1 MKEFIVKPDMGVLLN
16 YFSAALP
23 NFLRLPHSDLWQ
35 EMKGICRDGKA
46 TFETFYLFGA
56 FDVLNLGISS
66 SVKKIDEM
74 QKIKSQT
81 GISSVMDYFMH
92 YGIVA
97 SLYPGPFAFKDTVK
111 RNPLIGVITL
121 KVRSIAWDS
130 IYEKFRNISVLEN
143 KISELFKSAI
153 EKTKKD
159 CKNLNSQEY
168 CALLLLSYD
177 SEDAIVVLFTQSF
190 QFIKQFT
197 TNVRTL
203 ELSDFHHDLSS
214 NNIKHIIASTH
225 TILGMRLTIQKGYLA
240 VPATTRF
247 KNNIF
252 DKLNWLTFFEVRPGH
267 LQHAKNSINRI
278 AKQKK
283 LRFHVDPLV
292 GRNDL
297 IVRPKQTVEYGET
310 VKYDDLNAFFTTHFE
325 LINGLSKNKSIESS
339 ETYISFP
346 EMDKVES
353 KKGPEKIS
361 SDAKDVT
368 SALNNLIIKI
378 EESPLSKLERE
389 SFIQIVRKLRYLLEN
404 RYLHDSFITL
414 YPLVKRVIEE
424 YFDPEVRE
432 SNAGTTLEIFTGFI
446 ELCYATRYQGS
457 PPVGET
463 AVYPTLGYYSLGQ
476 KVLTLLDYLGNWVL
490 TNFAKKLSL
499 KKFYPH
505 YIATINMNCPA
516 GTCIPIRG
524 IGVSFIFLP
533 PRPLFHPEILLV
545 IFLHELG
552 HVICKCFMAAEDIK
566 CEIESLEENR
576 GEVIGNL
583 RDFEEIIAEFFS
595 AKILAE
601 LDFKKYKDIMNLC
614 LKSFGFKDTFKKHI
628 AKMKGRHVSEAKKLV
643 EIIKESNNHN
653 LKVTLNR
660 LAELSKV
667 DNSVIN
673 KRILEILRFIANW
686 RKDEVTNGIRR
697 FLSSEEKQK
706 EFWNLWILLNSL
718 RGDCYFEF

>member
-1 MKEFIVKPDMGVLLN
+1 
-16 YFSAALP
+16 
-23 NFLRLPHSDLWQ
+23 
-35 EMKGICRDGKA
+35 
-46 TFETFYLFGA
+46 
-56 FDVLNLGISS
+56 
-66 SVKKIDEM
+66 
-74 QKIKSQT
+74 
-81 GISSVMDYFMH
+81 MDYFMH

-97 SLYPGPFAFKDTVK
+97 SLYPEPFNLKDVVK
-111 RNPLIGVITL
+111 QNPLIGVITI

-130 IYEKFRNISVLEN
+130 IYEKFRNITALEK
-143 KISELFKSAI
+143 KISELFNTAI

-159 CKNLNSQEY
+159 CENLNSQKY
-168 CALLLLSYD
+168 SALLLLSYD
-177 SEDAIVVLFTQSF
+177 CEDVVIVLFTQSF

-203 ELSDFHHDLSS
+203 ELKDFHQDLSS
-214 NNIKHIIASTH
+214 YNIKHIIASTH
-225 TILGMRLTIQKGYLA
+225 TILGMHLTTRNGILII
-240 VPATTRF
+240 PDSTRF
-247 KNNIF
+247 KDNIF

-267 LQHAKNSINRI
+267 LQHAKNSIIRI
-278 AKQKK
+278 AKKK
-283 LRFHVDPLV
+283 NLQFHVDPLV

-297 IVRPKQTVEYGET
+297 IVRPKQTIEYGQSI
-310 VKYDDLNAFFTTHFE
+310 KYDDLNTLLTTHYE
-325 LINGLSKNKSIESS
+325 LISGLSRNKSIESS

-353 KKGPEKIS
+353 KKGPEKLS
-361 SDAKDVT
+361 FDAKYVT
-368 SALNNLIIKI
+368 SELNHLISKI
-378 EESPLSKLERE
+378 EKSSLSKLEKE

-414 YPLVKRVIEE
+414 HPLVKRAIEE

-490 TNFAKKLSL
+490 ANFARKLSL

-552 HVICKCFMAAEDIK
+552 HVICKCFMAAEDIRN
-566 CEIESLEENR
+566 ELNSLGENA
-576 GEVIGNL
+576 GEVIKNL

-601 LDFKKYKDIMNLC
+601 LDFKKYKSIMKSC
-614 LKSFGFKDTFKKHI
+614 LKSFRFKDTYKEHIMHMKDKHVNG
-628 AKMKGRHVSEAKKLV
+628 AMKLL
-643 EIIKESNNHN
+643 EILNESNNDR
-653 LKVTLNR
+653 LKVTLDR
-660 LAELSKV
+660 VAKLSKV
-667 DNSVIN
+667 DTIVIN
-673 KRILEILRFIANW
+673 KRILEILKFMANW
-686 RKDEVTNGIRR
+686 REDKVTKSIRK
-697 FLSSEEKQK
+697 FLSSTQKQK